1 MISYHNYLG
10 KIVSEKLTISDFD
23 KSPIF
28 SQMAWP
34 IFGIRSSRDWFFSQ
48 NDLRVKLFTTTAFV
62 CSCIFQII
70 RPEI

>member
-1 MISYHNYLG
+1 MISIG
-10 KIVSEKLTISDFD
+10 QRKKLVN
-23 KSPIF
+23 IF
-28 SQMAWP
+28 TNRYYDLTHFSVA
-34 IFGIRSSRDWFFSQ
+34 GHHVTGFSQ